1 MVSARISW
9 RASDNGLR
17 RRLGRPQ
24 LRMILGDASARIAD
38 AAGRFT
44 NMSWEIGDV
53 RITRVVEQVVPFPVD
68 FFMEA
73 MPADVAAEAW
83 LVPDYVDADGNYLM
97 SLHTYVLETD
107 GRRIVVDTCAGNS
120 KDRPLIPE
128 FDHQNRPFLAEL
140 AVAGFDPETIDIVV
154 CTHLHVDHV
163 GWNTRLE
170 NGAWIPTFRNARY
183 LFASADID
191 YWRQATN
198 PIHASS
204 FADSVQPVI
213 EAGLVDGVAAD
224 TDLTRDV
231 QLRRTPGHTPGHIS
245 VWIGDRAV
253 ITGDVLHHPI
263 QCRHPDWTGGGDDDP
278 DMARATRSELLAT
291 AASTNALVLGTHFA
305 ATSAGRILATDDG
318 YRFVPEPGN

>member
-1 MVSARISW
+1 
-9 RASDNGLR
+9 
-17 RRLGRPQ
+17 
-24 LRMILGDASARIAD
+24 
-38 AAGRFT
+38 
-44 NMSWEIGDV
+44 
-53 RITRVVEQVVPFPVD
+53 
-68 FFMEA
+68 
-73 MPADVAAEAW
+73 
-83 LVPDYVDADGNYLM
+83 M

-120 KDRPLIPE
+120 KDRPPIPE

-170 NGAWIPTFRNARY
+170 NGAWIPTLRNARY

-231 QLRRTPGHTPGHIS
+231 QLRRTPGSIRHSDERNRYRQVVGCRVVWSRNGLRPRRGAGPGGWSGIC
-245 VWIGDRAV
+245 
-253 ITGDVLHHPI
+253 T
-263 QCRHPDWTGGGDDDP
+263 
-278 DMARATRSELLAT
+278 
-291 AASTNALVLGTHFA
+291 
-305 ATSAGRILATDDG
+305 
-318 YRFVPEPGN
+318 

>member
-1 MVSARISW
+1 
-9 RASDNGLR
+9 
-17 RRLGRPQ
+17 
-24 LRMILGDASARIAD
+24 
-38 AAGRFT
+38 
-44 NMSWEIGDV
+44 MSWEIGDV

-183 LFASADID
+183 LFATADID

-204 FADSVQPVI
+204 FAD
-213 EAGLVDGVAAD
+213 L
-224 TDLTRDV
+224 
-231 QLRRTPGHTPGHIS
+231 
-245 VWIGDRAV
+245 
-253 ITGDVLHHPI
+253 
-263 QCRHPDWTGGGDDDP
+263 
-278 DMARATRSELLAT
+278 
-291 AASTNALVLGTHFA
+291 
-305 ATSAGRILATDDG
+305 
-318 YRFVPEPGN
+318 